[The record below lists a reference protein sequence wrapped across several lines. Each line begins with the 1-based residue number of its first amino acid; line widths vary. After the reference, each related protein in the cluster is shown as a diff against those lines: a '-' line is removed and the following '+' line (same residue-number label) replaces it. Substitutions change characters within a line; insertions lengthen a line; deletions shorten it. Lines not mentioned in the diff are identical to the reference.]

1 MPRIAEC
8 AGRLAL
14 LIATSAAAGC
24 APALNPAEPAGTTV
38 FFDDFSGASL
48 DRGLW
53 NVVVTGQWVN
63 NEQQAYVDDS
73 STVFTVR
80 GAEAEGAHDGA
91 LVLQARPR
99 KGFRTA
105 EGRTFDFVSGRINT
119 RGKFE
124 FAYGTA
130 AARMRLPA
138 GAGLWPAFWALGNGR
153 WPDTGEIDVMENV
166 GDSTWVSSA
175 LHGPG
180 YSGNTPLV
188 DRRSFPAGQDITG
201 WHVYSVD
208 WSPDSLVFRVDG
220 EESYRVSKPMVE
232 KYGRWAFDEPK
243 YLILN
248 LALGGAYPE
257 GVNGA
262 HTPYPGLPAGTV
274 QRIEAGRARVIVDWV
289 RVTKN

>member
-1 MPRIAEC
+1 MAER

-14 LIATSAAAGC
+14 LIVTGAAAGC
-24 APALNPAEPAGTTV
+24 APALQPGEPAGETV
-38 FFDDFSGASL
+38 FFDDFSAPTL
-48 DRGLW
+48 NRGVW

-73 STVFTVR
+73 TTVYTVR

-91 LVLQARPR
+91 LVLRARPR
-99 KGFRTA
+99 KGYRTA

-138 GAGLWPAFWALGNGR
+138 GAGFWPAFWALGNGR

-166 GDSTWVSSA
+166 GDSSWVSSA
-175 LHGPG
+175 MHGPG
-180 YSGNTPLV
+180 YSGNTPIV
-188 DRRSFPAGQDITG
+188 KRTPFPAGQDATG

-220 EESYRVSKPMVE
+220 TESYRVSRAMVE
-232 KYGRWAFDEPK
+232 QYGRWAFDEPK

-248 LALGGAYPE
+248 FALGGAYPE
-257 GVNGA
+257 GVNHV
-262 HTPYPGLPAGTV
+262 HTPYPGLPASSV
-274 QRIEAGRARVIVDWV
+274 QRIEAGGARVLVDWV
-289 RVTKN
+289 KVTRK

>member
-1 MPRIAEC
+1 
-8 AGRLAL
+8 L
-14 LIATSAAAGC
+14 LVATGGAAGC
-24 APALNPAEPAGTTV
+24 APALLPGEPGGEVV
-38 FFDDFSGASL
+38 FFDDFSAPTL
-48 DRGLW
+48 NRDVW

-73 STVFTVR
+73 TTVYTVR

-91 LVLQARPR
+91 LVLRARPR
-99 KGFRTA
+99 KGYRTA

-138 GAGLWPAFWALGNGR
+138 GPGLWPAFWALGNGR
-153 WPDTGEIDVMENV
+153 WPDTGEIDMMENV

-188 DRRSFPAGQDITG
+188 ERYHLPAGQDITG

-220 EESYRVSKPMVE
+220 AESYRVSRPMVE
-232 KYGRWAFDEPK
+232 RYGRWAFDEPK

-257 GVNGA
+257 GVNQV
-262 HTPYPGLPAGTV
+262 HTPYPGLPQSTA
-274 QRIEAGRARVIVDWV
+274 QRITNGQARVLVDWV
-289 RVTKN
+289 KVTKK